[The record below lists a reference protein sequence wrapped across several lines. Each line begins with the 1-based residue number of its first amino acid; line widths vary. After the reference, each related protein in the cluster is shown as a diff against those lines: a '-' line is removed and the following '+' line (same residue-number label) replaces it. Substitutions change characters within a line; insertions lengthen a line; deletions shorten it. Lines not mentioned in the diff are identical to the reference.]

1 MARITLDNV
10 ETQTIGELPEV
21 GSIAPDFT
29 LTGVDLRDVN
39 LSAYAGKKKIMSI
52 FPSVETGVCSK
63 AAQRI
68 NELASEFQNT
78 VILSISAD
86 LPFAASRF
94 CSASKLENIVSL
106 SCYRYPEFGRLYGV
120 TILDGA
126 FKGLL
131 ARAVLLLDQNN
142 RVMYAQLVREIANEP
157 DYEAIRAAI
166 HAA

>member
-1 MARITLDNV
+1 MALITLDNV

-39 LSAYAGKKKIMSI
+39 LSAYAGSKKIMSI

-68 NELASEFQNT
+68 NELAGEFKNT

-94 CSASKLENIVSL
+94 CSSSKLQNIVSL

-120 TILDGA
+120 TILNGA

-142 RVMYAQLVREIANEP
+142 RVMYSQLVREIANEP